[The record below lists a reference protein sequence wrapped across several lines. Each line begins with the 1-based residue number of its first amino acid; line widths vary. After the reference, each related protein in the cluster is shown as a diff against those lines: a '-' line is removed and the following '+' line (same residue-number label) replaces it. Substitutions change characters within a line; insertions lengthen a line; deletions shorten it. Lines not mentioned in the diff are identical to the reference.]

1 MKKVICLNL
10 SFIDKFVVI
19 FRYIFS
25 SFLSIEMFLMTLL
38 LFFVLLVNL
47 KRNNRLIQMLA
58 IGIYLGF
65 VLGILIS
72 YTSYVKTCIDSFIKE
87 ILNYVYFPSTV
98 VYFFIIV
105 FVTIM
110 ILYNLFTKKLSFFKK
125 VFNYLFFSF
134 MYFLFMSFISLA
146 TYDGVDFLDVTKLY
160 QNDTILSFVQISNLL
175 LVIWVIFTGFYHLY
189 LFYKKKYD

>member
-1 MKKVICLNL
+1 MKKVIFLNL

-47 KRNNRLIQMLA
+47 KRNNRFIQMLA

-72 YTSYVKTCIDSFIKE
+72 YTSYVKTCIDSFVKE
-87 ILNYVYFPSTV
+87 ILNYIYFPSTV

-110 ILYNLFTKKLSFFKK
+110 ILYNLFSKKLSFFKK
-125 VFNYLFFSF
+125 VFNYLFFSL
-134 MYFLFMSFISLA
+134 MYFLFTSFISLA
-146 TYDGVDFLDVTKLY
+146 TYDGVDFLDITKLY

-175 LVIWVIFTGFYHLY
+175 LVIWAVFTGFYHLY

>member
-1 MKKVICLNL
+1 MKRVICLNL

-19 FRYIFS
+19 FRYVFS

-87 ILNYVYFPSTV
+87 MLNYIYFPSTI

-110 ILYNLFTKKLSFFKK
+110 ILYNLFSKKLSFFKK

-134 MYFLFMSFISLA
+134 MYFLFMAFISLA

-175 LVIWVIFTGFYHLY
+175 LIVWAIFTGFYHLY

>member
-1 MKKVICLNL
+1 MNL

-47 KRNNRLIQMLA
+47 KRNNCFIQMLA

-72 YTSYVKTCIDSFIKE
+72 YTSYVKTCIDSFVKE
-87 ILNYVYFPSTV
+87 ILNY
-98 VYFFIIV
+98 
-105 FVTIM
+105 
-110 ILYNLFTKKLSFFKK
+110 
-125 VFNYLFFSF
+125 
-134 MYFLFMSFISLA
+134 ISLLGGFCC
-146 TYDGVDFLDVTKLY
+146 TTICFLIPGWMMMKVEWRIMTKAAKII
-160 QNDTILSFVQISNLL
+160 TAAGISILCIMGYTGGIQS
-175 LVIWVIFTGFYHLY
+175 VILCFKGSS
-189 LFYKKKYD
+189 

>member
-1 MKKVICLNL
+1 MNL

-47 KRNNRLIQMLA
+47 KRNNRFIQMLA

-72 YTSYVKTCIDSFIKE
+72 YTSYVKTCIDSFVKE
-87 ILNYVYFPSTV
+87 ILNYIYFPSTV

-110 ILYNLFTKKLSFFKK
+110 ILYNLFSKKLSFFKK
-125 VFNYLFFSF
+125 VFNYLFFSL
-134 MYFLFMSFISLA
+134 MYFLFTSFISLA

-175 LVIWVIFTGFYHLY
+175 LVIWAIFTGFYHLY

>member
-1 MKKVICLNL
+1 VIFLNL
-10 SFIDKFVVI
+10 SFIDKFLVV

-38 LFFVLLVNL
+38 LLAVLLVNL
-47 KRNNRLIQMLA
+47 KRNNRFIQMLA

-72 YTSYVKTCIDSFIKE
+72 YTSYVKTCIDSFVKE
-87 ILNYVYFPSTV
+87 ILNYIYFPSTV

-110 ILYNLFTKKLSFFKK
+110 ILYNLFSKKISFFKK
-125 VFNYLFFSF
+125 VFNYSFFSI
-134 MYFLFMSFISLA
+134 MYFLFTSFISLA
-146 TYDGVDFLDVTKLY
+146 TYDGVDFMDVTKLY
-160 QNDTILSFVQISNLL
+160 QNNTILSFVQISNFLL
-175 LVIWVIFTGFYHLY
+175 LIWILFTIFYHLY